1 MKERLTFLERATNVG
16 RSETMRYCLKRTS
29 DVRRTLYERWTF
41 YGRSTNVGRSTTV
54 LRTWDVRRTSDVQKQ
69 WSAELC
75 ISCFARF
82 LFGSLKIAV
91 NFLCFLATRVGG
103 KEDVEIEQVEDDEI
117 DEGRMQ

>member
-1 MKERLTFLERATNVG
+1 MR

-29 DVRRTLYERWTF
+29 DVRRALCERWTF
-41 YGRSTNVGRSTTV
+41 YGRSTYVGRSTTV
-54 LRTWDVRRTSDVQKQ
+54 LRTWDVPRTSDVQKQ

-82 LFGSLKIAV
+82 LFASLKIAV
-91 NFLCFLATRVGG
+91 NLFFLATRVGG